1 MMPGG
6 RPTGRGTSIWPL
18 FTAMKGYELNAA
30 GDEVDQELE
39 LCRDTVDSQRMNVR
53 PDMPED
59 ALEAVIA
66 RLDGAMTRVE
76 GAARSMRSRVK
87 RAELAAIEARDA
99 DVDRAHLAEALDE
112 ARGREAALQE
122 AAQFASDALDGAIT
136 ELRDLLRGED

>member
-1 MMPGG
+1 MIPVVWLG
-6 RPTGRGTSIWPL
+6 RRRTSIWPL
-18 FTAMKGYELNAA
+18 FTDMKRPELNAA
-30 GDEVDQELE
+30 GDKVDQELE
-39 LCRDTVDSQRMNVR
+39 LCRDTVESQRMNVR

-76 GAARSMRSRVK
+76 GAARAMRTRVK

-99 DVDRAHLAEALDE
+99 DADRAHLAETLDQ

-122 AAQFASDALDGAIT
+122 AAQFASDTLDGAIA
-136 ELRDLLRGED
+136 ELRDLLLEED

>member
-1 MMPGG
+1 MIPVVWLG
-6 RPTGRGTSIWPL
+6 RRRTSIWPL
-18 FTAMKGYELNAA
+18 FTDMKRPELNAA
-30 GDEVDQELE
+30 GDKVDQELE
-39 LCRDTVDSQRMNVR
+39 LCRDTVESHRMNVR

-76 GAARSMRSRVK
+76 GAARSMRTRVK

-99 DVDRAHLAEALDE
+99 DVDRAHLAEALDQ

-122 AAQFASDALDGAIT
+122 AAQFASDTLDGAIA
-136 ELRDLLRGED
+136 ELRDLLLEED

>member
-1 MMPGG
+1 
-6 RPTGRGTSIWPL
+6 
-18 FTAMKGYELNAA
+18 MKGPELNAA
-30 GDEVDQELE
+30 GDKVDQELE
-39 LCRDTVDSQRMNVR
+39 LCRDTVESQRMNVR

-76 GAARSMRSRVK
+76 GAARSMRTRVK

-99 DVDRAHLAEALDE
+99 DVDRAHLAEALDQ

-122 AAQFASDALDGAIT
+122 AAQFASDTLDGAIA
-136 ELRDLLRGED
+136 ELRDLLLEED